1 VATAA
6 AQPGRPKATRDG
18 ISVAEACG
26 LMGISRQ
33 TFWRRQDEPG
43 WPRTWRVGRA
53 VRVSRA
59 AVLAWREGNQR
70 ATADRRREV
79 AEMSQP

>member
-1 VATAA
+1 VATA
-6 AQPGRPKATRDG
+6 AQPGRNRPARDG
-18 ISVAEACG
+18 IGVAEACG

-33 TFWRRQDEPG
+33 TFWRRQDEPS

-59 AVLAWREGNQR
+59 AVLAWRERQQD